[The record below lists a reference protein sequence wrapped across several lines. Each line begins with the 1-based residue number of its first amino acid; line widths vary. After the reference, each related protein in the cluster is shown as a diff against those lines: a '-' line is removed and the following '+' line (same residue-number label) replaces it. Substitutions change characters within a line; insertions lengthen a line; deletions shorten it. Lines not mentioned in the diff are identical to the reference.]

1 MQAIALGK
9 KSCLEVTLFELYNS
23 MCDLFTIAEETEFVS
38 YANDNTP
45 FVSEVTPENARSIYS
60 FDE

>member
-1 MQAIALGK
+1 MQTIALGK
-9 KSCLEVTLFELYNS
+9 KSCLEVTLFKLYIS
-23 MCDLFTIAEETEFVS
+23 ICDLFTIVEEIDFFS
-38 YANDNTP
+38 YVNDNTL

>member
-1 MQAIALGK
+1 MQTIALGK
-9 KSCLEVTLFELYNS
+9 KSCLQVTLFKLYIS
-23 MCDLFTIAEETEFVS
+23 ICDLFTIVEEIDFFS
-38 YANDNTP
+38 YVNDNTL

>member
-1 MQAIALGK
+1 MQTIALGK
-9 KSCLEVTLFELYNS
+9 KSCLEVTLFKLYIS
-23 MCDLFTIAEETEFVS
+23 ICDLFTIVEEIDFFS
-38 YANDNTP
+38 YVNDNTP